1 MTLTALQQFGPKVLL
16 PSVFVSSLV
25 PVFDG
30 RDGVSRKTAQDI
42 VVELARWQ
50 GPDAARASILP
61 KLRDAQKKDI
71 EAMFED
77 LPPGRP
83 VPERRTRSAQ
93 ASMGDEQAAPEEAP
107 VDNKPPP
114 RTLLRNFADED
125 EEVDVIAQ
133 IPKSMWS
140 EVEDTKW
147 SIRKNALTSLKT
159 AASVPR
165 AVPGDLH
172 DIAGILKKVI
182 QKDSN
187 AACVAE
193 ACACV
198 TALSKCMRKGF
209 SNFARSTFFALCL
222 DKSKDKNSAVRAR
235 ALEAVTAMHTCC
247 TKLSDVA
254 DPVAAALGSPS
265 PQVKQGTL
273 SWLAEAVEMEGAA
286 EVKPLHKQ
294 LLPICAG
301 LCTDAVPAVRDGAVA
316 AIAAFARVAGKLSL
330 IEAHI
335 AALDDRRK
343 KQVEVSLLKRNC
355 SLHLFLQSTCR
366 CTLHKQPSFS
376 NVTRPVCCRK
386 LFQVARHARPV
397 RLHHHRPPGQAQL
410 RAAGQAHPP

>member
-1 MTLTALQQFGPKVLL
+1 MTLIALQQFDPKVLL
-16 PSVFVSSLV
+16 PSLFVSSLV

-30 RDGVSRKTAQDI
+30 KDGVSRKTAQDI

-71 EAMFED
+71 EAMFLE
-77 LPPGRP
+77 LPPERP
-83 VPERRTRSAQ
+83 VPERRMRSVQ
-93 ASMGDEQAAPEEAP
+93 ASMGDEQAAPEEVP
-107 VDNKPPP
+107 VDNKPP
-114 RTLLRNFADED
+114 RALLRNFADDD

-147 SIRKNALTSLKT
+147 SIRKNALTCLKT

-247 TKLSDVA
+247 TKLLDVA
-254 DPVAAALGSPS
+254 EPVIAALGSPS

-273 SWLAEAVEMEGAA
+273 SWLADAVEMEGAA

-301 LCTDAVPAVRDGAVA
+301 LCTDAVPAVRDAAVA
-316 AIAAFARVAGKLSL
+316 VIAAFARVAGKLSL
-330 IEAHI
+330 IESHI
-335 AALDDRRK
+335 SALDGRRK
-343 KQVEVSLLKRNC
+343 KQVEVSLL
-355 SLHLFLQSTCR
+355 HLSGLNIAKTALDLIR
-366 CTLHKQPSFS
+366 CIHVLPCHLPFGCKE
-376 NVTRPVCCRK
+376 
-386 LFQVARHARPV
+386 
-397 RLHHHRPPGQAQL
+397 
-410 RAAGQAHPP
+410 